1 MGWVCQKGGR
11 TETDRTYP
19 VSLTIITTITV
30 VVVVMIYKQ
39 HECIDE
45 ERLYGLGLPLYGS
58 AKKGD
63 GQKTDRRYPVSLT
76 IITTVVV
83 MIYKQHEC
91 IDEERLC
98 GLGLP
103 LYGSAK
109 KGDGRILVQKGNR
122 VY

>member
-1 MGWVCQKGGR
+1 MKAGSAIIRVCQKGGR

-63 GQKTDRRYPVSLT
+63 G
-76 IITTVVV
+76 
-83 MIYKQHEC
+83 
-91 IDEERLC
+91 
-98 GLGLP
+98 
-103 LYGSAK
+103 
-109 KGDGRILVQKGNR
+109 RILVQKGKQGLQSCTHDLS
-122 VY
+122 